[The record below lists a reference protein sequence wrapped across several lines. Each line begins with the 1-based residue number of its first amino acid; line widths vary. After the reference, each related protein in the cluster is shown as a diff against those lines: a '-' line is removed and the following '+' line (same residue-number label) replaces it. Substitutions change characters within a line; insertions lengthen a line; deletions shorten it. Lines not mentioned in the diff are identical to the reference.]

1 LVYAVPMGERSN
13 GSPSSTRAEEI
24 RQLLADEIVR
34 GRLPPGLP
42 LEEIE
47 LARKFG
53 VSRTPVREAIRQL
66 EATGLAEARPRRG
79 AVVAGVTRERLEEM
93 FLVMLELEALCARE
107 AARSMTTD
115 ERAALAAVHAQGE
128 ALARDGDP
136 DAYARYNLVF
146 HDAIYIGTHNSY
158 LAELTLSVRKRLA
171 PFRRAQF
178 FGAGRIVLSQEEH
191 GRVVDAIRRGVEAE
205 AAEAMR
211 AHIRVVREAYETL
224 VPEFGTMAM
233 PDA

>member
-1 LVYAVPMGERSN
+1 MSERRN
-13 GSPSSTRAEEI
+13 GSTSSTRAEEI

-79 AVVAGVTRERLEEM
+79 AVVAGVTRERLDDM
-93 FLVMLELEALCARE
+93 FHVMLELEGLCAKE
-107 AARSMTTD
+107 AALRMTSD
-115 ERAALAAVHAQGE
+115 ERAALVALHHQGE
-128 ALARDGDP
+128 PIAMGDDP
-136 DAYARYNLVF
+136 DAYVRYNLVF
-146 HDAIYIGTHNSY
+146 HDAIYTGTHNSY
-158 LAELTLSVRKRLA
+158 LAELTQTVRKRLA
-171 PFRRAQF
+171 PFRRVQF
-178 FGAGRIVLSQEEH
+178 FGAGRLGSSHDEH
-191 GRVVDAIRRGVEAE
+191 GKVVDAIARGAAEE

-224 VPEFGTMAM
+224 VPEFGTTLA
-233 PDA
+233 DA

>member
-1 LVYAVPMGERSN
+1 LVYAVAMGERAN

-107 AARSMTTD
+107 AARSMKPD
-115 ERAALAAVHAQGE
+115 ERTALAAIHADGE
-128 ALARDGDP
+128 TLAEAGDP
-136 DAYARYNLVF
+136 DAYARYNLMF
-146 HDAIYIGTHNSY
+146 HDAIYIGTHNTY
-158 LAELTLSVRKRLA
+158 LAELTTTVRKRLA
-171 PFRRAQF
+171 PFRRVQF
-178 FGAGRIVLSQEEH
+178 FGAGRIAFSQVEH
-191 GRVVDAIRRGVEAE
+191 GKVVDAIARGADDE

-224 VPEFGTMAM
+224 VPDFGAVAM
-233 PDA
+233 PEA